1 MLLFSYNTKSNLK
14 LKVMDTTN
22 EQNTNKGAQ
31 SNVTTTPSNIPVKQ
45 NTEAL
50 TGTAVTPNPVQS
62 LDTVFRVPIQCAI
75 RRKLSLVGLPGADPN
90 ERIYKLGS
98 SLDVKTGKNLKG
110 IEGELEK
117 KYMASI
123 IGINYTDNHF
133 QKEINEYWGNI
144 GVLIPADESHLR
156 EDEKGKVIRFTILV
170 KGKALKETIE
180 GEGDIEKKLNIIN
193 SGIEKGTINLEQESD
208 ISDYL
213 LLNFALKNKE
223 VAKDISLANNSPKIK
238 YYLFNKNIAVKQR
251 MNIIQLKSKAMDL
264 FTEVQNDDNKVNAL
278 LVMFGLLPTD
288 FDTAMDRVIALDA
301 EYSKSPETMQKFV
314 DYASDEDLDLKY
326 LIKLATK
333 KGKVTNPSNTDAY
346 YYNQVLL
353 GKNINEA
360 VLFLKDDA
368 SENRN
373 IKSALER
380 EVKE

>member
-1 MLLFSYNTKSNLK
+1 
-14 LKVMDTTN
+14 MDTTN
-22 EQNTNKGAQ
+22 EQNTNKGVQ
-31 SNVTTTPSNIPVKQ
+31 SNVTATPSNTPAKQ
-45 NTEAL
+45 NTESL
-50 TGTAVTPNPVQS
+50 TGTAITPNPVQS

-98 SLDVKTGKNLKG
+98 SLDSKTGKNLKG

-117 KYMASI
+117 KYMPSI

-133 QKEINEYWGNI
+133 QKEINDYWGNI

-314 DYASDEDLDLKY
+314 DYASDENLDLKY

-360 VLFLKDDA
+360 VLFLKDTA

>member
-1 MLLFSYNTKSNLK
+1 
-14 LKVMDTTN
+14 MDTTN
-22 EQNTNKGAQ
+22 EQNTNKGVQ
-31 SNVTTTPSNIPVKQ
+31 SNATVAPSNSPAKQ
-45 NTEAL
+45 NTESL

-98 SLDVKTGKNLKG
+98 SLDSKTGKNLKG

-117 KYMASI
+117 KYMPSI

-193 SGIEKGTINLEQESD
+193 SGIEKGIINLEQESD

>member
-31 SNVTTTPSNIPVKQ
+31 SNVTTTPSNTPVKQ

-193 SGIEKGTINLEQESD
+193 SGIEKGIINLEQESD

-288 FDTAMDRVIALDA
+288 FDTAMDRVIALDS